1 MAQLSRAAHSWCVRQ
16 DALRRVAGSSPA
28 TSSSRGVPLHRIRLL
43 QDCRGRKFLFD
54 GGALICAGFFFILFT
69 ARTLGVYRGYV

>member
-28 TSSSRGVPLHRIRLL
+28 TSSSRGVPLHRCRLL
-43 QDCRGRKFLFD
+43 Q
-54 GGALICAGFFFILFT
+54 
-69 ARTLGVYRGYV
+69 VYRRRLLLSDGWDEALFWLFHAFCLF